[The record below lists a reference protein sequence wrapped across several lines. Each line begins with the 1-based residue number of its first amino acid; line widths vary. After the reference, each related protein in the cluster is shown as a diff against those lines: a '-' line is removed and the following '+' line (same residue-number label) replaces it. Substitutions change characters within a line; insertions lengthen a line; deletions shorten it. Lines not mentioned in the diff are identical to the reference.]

1 MNRVE
6 TKEGEL
12 LEQYTS
18 ELFKEITYDE
28 ISPSTFKLLHDGM
41 NKMVDMDSR
50 FNVLR
55 NAGMDMAGKTGTA
68 QQSAAHADHVLF
80 IGFAPSANPEI
91 AMSCRIAN
99 GYSSGYPAE
108 IGRDMV
114 LKYFNLADDSD
125 LVTGSASSL
134 GVETHGD

>member
-1 MNRVE
+1 MVE
-6 TKEGEL
+6 
-12 LEQYTS
+12 
-18 ELFKEITYDE
+18 
-28 ISPSTFKLLHDGM
+28 
-41 NKMVDMDSR
+41 MDSR

-55 NAGMDMAGKTGTA
+55 EAGIDMAGKTGTA

-80 IGFAPSANPEI
+80 VGFAPSAEPEI

-99 GYSSGYPAE
+99 GYNSGYPAE

-134 GVETHGD
+134 GVESHGD